1 MALWLL
7 VGMLLSLCQ
16 LILSVFRYLCDLS
29 PCMTAGDADLA
40 ARLVSALVEALV
52 DAAWQRPAGTFSC
65 GQHRLQ
71 TEGLA
76 AWNLQLGR

>member
-7 VGMLLSLCQ
+7 LGMLLDLCQ
-16 LILSVFRYLCDLS
+16 YPLSVNMSRSGLS

-40 ARLVSALVEALV
+40 ARLVSALVEALA
-52 DAAWQRPAGTFSC
+52 DSAWQRPAGTFSS
-65 GQHRLQ
+65 GHDRSQ

-76 AWNLQLGR
+76 A